1 MLRLFV
7 DLYTGYASLYR
18 ALYRLRLPNMRRVY
32 VYIAPNRGVYALW
45 P

>member
-7 DLYTGYASLYR
+7 NLNTGYASLYR

-32 VYIAPNRGVYALW
+32 VYIASNRGIHALW